1 MCVFTKGE
9 PKEKEKKNINDISL
23 GNEKIEKG
31 IEGGVHI
38 DIIICASHL

>member
-1 MCVFTKGE
+1 VRIYKRRTE
-9 PKEKEKKNINDISL
+9 RKEKKNINDISL